1 LERLNTNL
9 ESNKTMEIIGK
20 NIEKLD
26 KILRENHTACGGGEW
41 QLEAENLVNIAE
53 FEKQK
58 SDQQKLSEL
67 DEEAQKL
74 IEAWQSKNKNCH

>member
-1 LERLNTNL
+1 
-9 ESNKTMEIIGK
+9 MEIVGK

-26 KILRENHTACGGGEW
+26 KILRENHPACGGRKW
-41 QLEAENLVNIAE
+41 QLEAENLVNVAE

-58 SDQQKLSEL
+58 SDLQKLSEL

-74 IEAWQSKNKNCH
+74 IETWESKN

>member
-1 LERLNTNL
+1 
-9 ESNKTMEIIGK
+9 MEIIGK

-26 KILRENHTACGGGEW
+26 KILRENHPACGGGKW
-41 QLEAENLVNIAE
+41 QLEAENLVNVAE

-58 SDQQKLSEL
+58 PDLQKLSEL

-74 IEAWQSKNKNCH
+74 IETWESKN